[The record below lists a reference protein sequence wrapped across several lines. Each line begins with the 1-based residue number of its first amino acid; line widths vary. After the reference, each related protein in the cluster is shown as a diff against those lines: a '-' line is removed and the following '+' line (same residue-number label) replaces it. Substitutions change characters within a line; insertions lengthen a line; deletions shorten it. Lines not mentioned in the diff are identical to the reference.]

1 MPYFLLSSL
10 PWLLFFVVFILS
22 IRSFINSY
30 KSNKLSLE
38 TQKDVHEIKEEVKL
52 IEDKIGEHISETL
65 KQNKEL
71 SKKIEESVRRSKVHN
86 ENNIKGLEQFIKNIT
101 DIK

>member
-10 PWLLFFVVFILS
+10 PWLLFFVVFVLS